1 MQYIV
6 YSLVGKGLSRLTGR
20 ISTLTCRKVFSGF
33 GLDGGGTGR
42 FGVGYSFVVSP
53 VPEFDR
59 RELPTSR
66 E

>member
-1 MQYIV
+1 VAQ
-6 YSLVGKGLSRLTGR
+6 GL
-20 ISTLTCRKVFSGF
+20 SGF
-33 GLDGGGTGR
+33 GLDGEGTGR

-53 VPEFDR
+53 APEFDR